1 MVRRCPSEFLEF
13 LGFATTR
20 RATRGLDFIEA
31 QRGESRA
38 VNGQQA
44 SEIGAHSHAYAG
56 TFIGKV
62 WLDDVRPAPAGW
74 VHVLTPEA
82 IDLLRSGDVEEISLD
97 HDLGLF
103 TEGGKEHTGHEV
115 LVFIE
120 REVAMGTAT
129 FTLPEIHIHSAN
141 AVGRR
146 RMTQAIQSIKR
157 LSGE

>member
-1 MVRRCPSEFLEF
+1 VANVR
-13 LGFATTR
+13 
-20 RATRGLDFIEA
+20 
-31 QRGESRA
+31 QQ
-38 VNGQQA
+38 NGQRA
-44 SEIGAHSHAYAG
+44 SEIAVRSHADAG
-56 TFIGKV
+56 TFVGMKV

-82 IDLLRSGDVEEISLD
+82 AIDLLRSDDVEEISLD

-103 TEGGKEHTGHEV
+103 TEGGKERTGYEV

-146 RMTQAIQSIKR
+146 RMSQAIQSIKR
-157 LSGE
+157 LSGK

>member
-1 MVRRCPSEFLEF
+1 VSAGVEPLV
-13 LGFATTR
+13 
-20 RATRGLDFIEA
+20 
-31 QRGESRA
+31 QRDWQVIWQ
-38 VNGQQA
+38 VNA
-44 SEIGAHSHAYAG
+44 RLSLRHWLPCSKDDLSSG
-56 TFIGKV
+56 TFVGMKV

-82 IDLLRSGDVEEISLD
+82 AIDLLRSDDVEEISLD

-103 TEGGKEHTGHEV
+103 TEGGKERTGYEV

-129 FTLPEIHIHSAN
+129 FTVPEIHIHSAN

-157 LSGE
+157 YSPDRRVSP